1 MLYKALPLVLPGS
14 IFSTESRKRSPK
26 NDLFCIDIALI
37 ITIIIFLTCM
47 SDKAK
52 TLRLGDNINF
62 PQKGECVGVH
72 YTLRN

>member
-1 MLYKALPLVLPGS
+1 
-14 IFSTESRKRSPK
+14 
-26 NDLFCIDIALI
+26 
-37 ITIIIFLTCM
+37 M
-47 SDKAK
+47 SNNKAK